1 MSNYVRTNEEF
12 VKELE
17 AEIIAIDK
25 LRLQEFTAWVRED
38 LLVKLES
45 SDDGL
50 QEGTNS
56 FESKYGFALIEAYWE
71 SKDPSGDVHRGKDS
85 DYSEMIKQRK
95 AMIRIVKDE
104 YYLTLDGKIE
114 EENAKSGVESE

>member
-56 FESKYGFALIEAYWE
+56 FESKYGLALIEAYWE

-104 YYLTLDGKIE
+104 YYLTLDGEIE